1 MAAMRMI
8 SRELVEDLNLHRFCI
23 YVSPDRCVRWNGYVV
38 LDYFLIDGRRRKR
51 ELRRLKR
58 LKAIS
63 RQRWEGL
70 SGLTGN
76 RPAGIILDD
85 PLDDA
90 LTTEESRKSLIAWF
104 EGQAPRAFLQTPQH
118 HDHLMQRFLASR

>member
-1 MAAMRMI
+1 MAAMRLI
-8 SRELVEDLNLHRFCI
+8 SRENVEDLNLHRFCMHML
-23 YVSPDRCVRWNGYVV
+23 PDRCVRVGGHVYF
-38 LDYFLIDGRRRKR
+38 DYFLIDGRRRKR

-76 RPAGIILDD
+76 RPASIILDD
-85 PLDDA
+85 PLA
-90 LTTEESRKSLIAWF
+90 RS
-104 EGQAPRAFLQTPQH
+104 
-118 HDHLMQRFLASR
+118 